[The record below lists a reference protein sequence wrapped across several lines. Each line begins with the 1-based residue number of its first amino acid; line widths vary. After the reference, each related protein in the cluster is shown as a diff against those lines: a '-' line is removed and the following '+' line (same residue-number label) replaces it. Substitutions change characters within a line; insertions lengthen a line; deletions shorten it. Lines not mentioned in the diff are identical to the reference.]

1 MLALAPA
8 EPLVAKKRNNGLL
21 AILKRRLNETTE
33 IIGALE
39 HLALRVF
46 FIVEVFLRLFK
57 NR

>member
-8 EPLVAKKRNNGLL
+8 EPLVAKKRNKGLL